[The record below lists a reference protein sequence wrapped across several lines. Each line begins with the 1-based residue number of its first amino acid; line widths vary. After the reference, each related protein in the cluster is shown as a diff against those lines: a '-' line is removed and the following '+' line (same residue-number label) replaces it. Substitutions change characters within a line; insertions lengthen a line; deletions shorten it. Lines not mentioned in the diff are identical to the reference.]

1 MLKIRTFKASC
12 KWEKWYRTSVV
23 VGGGHDGRDQNEYV
37 MQLLM
42 CTARELKGNGTA
54 DLTTPQRVHQ
64 EHSTGIKKNK
74 NKTKNPKQKQTA
86 VLPTCKQGK
95 SISQIQSSREVNV
108 FKLFLSVQP

>member
-1 MLKIRTFKASC
+1 
-12 KWEKWYRTSVV
+12 
-23 VGGGHDGRDQNEYV
+23 

-74 NKTKNPKQKQTA
+74 TKNPKQKQTA

-95 SISQIQSSREVNV
+95 AFHR
-108 FKLFLSVQP
+108 FKVQGK